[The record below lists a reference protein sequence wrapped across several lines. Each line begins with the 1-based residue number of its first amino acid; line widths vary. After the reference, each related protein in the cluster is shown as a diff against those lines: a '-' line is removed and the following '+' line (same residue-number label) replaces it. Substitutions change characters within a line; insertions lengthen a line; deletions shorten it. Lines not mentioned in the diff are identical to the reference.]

1 MSYIRKSTNK
11 DEIKGE
17 FLMEHMDDEV
27 KEKYGE
33 VEGSMEI
40 FLRGTRVTKVEVD
53 LNSLESKVPRSEYV
67 KEGQLVKWG
76 WYGDWYPT
84 TTRLIEDPNQ
94 DYEDEDEYD
103 DVVLNDWLDEICSI
117 RREIINGRRLRN
129 VYLVDGCEGYT
140 SIEDTPTCYDVNT
153 GGEYQGNGLRK
164 PDYFDSFINRW
175 RTNSEDKDVLVGF
188 LEQVITYVKN
198 GRERYSEDG
207 YPRYST
213 DVIFEEKNYLDHLPE
228 KKGKLRQMLGSLLSK
243 MVIRGC
249 GYYENLGLGGDLSY
263 LINKYLTPVSN
274 TDRTDE
280 VLVDREVGIFKD
292 EDHKREVECGRKEW
306 NKVMSDIDT
315 EIFMDNLI
323 KNQKDQ
329 EEE

>member
-1 MSYIRKSTNK
+1 MSKKVSWKDELK

-17 FLMEHMDDEV
+17 LTFHSIGEGKT
-27 KEKYGE
+27 KEKFSD
-33 VEGSMEI
+33 VEGGI
-40 FLRGTRVTKVEVD
+40 NVFLNGTNVSKVEVD

-67 KEGQLVKWG
+67 QEGRLIKWG
-76 WYGDWYPT
+76 WSGDWYPT

-129 VYLVDGCEGYT
+129 VYLVDGCEVYT
-140 SIEDTPTCYDVNT
+140 SIEDTPHYGEVDTGDEY
-153 GGEYQGNGLRK
+153 GGEGLRK
-164 PDYFDSFINRW
+164 PDYFDYFINRW

-198 GRERYSEDG
+198 GRERYDDDG
-207 YPRYST
+207 YPKYQT
-213 DVIFEEKNYLDHLPE
+213 DLIFEEKNYLDHLPE

-274 TDRTDE
+274 TDRTGRVIYDNSN
-280 VLVDREVGIFKD
+280 GIFKD
-292 EDHKREVECGRKEW
+292 EDHKMEYLMKE
-306 NKVMSDIDT
+306 
-315 EIFMDNLI
+315 
-323 KNQKDQ
+323 Q